1 MMLRQKAL
9 NEGDTSWEDITQKS
23 VRKYAWI
30 EGVGLRA
37 SFTYYGMS
45 VKRIDFKSEDRRET
59 LISMLSQYPE
69 GVEIYDRSIP
79 HAVLLTRYDADED
92 IFYCA
97 DPALSEN
104 EMALGDSWMKT
115 LFSGAGQEDILK
127 GVDCVWVISS
137 YGAADITDE
146 DEGEK
151 SDDITV
157 VPSDTPDDSKV
168 TDGISDSDS
177 DDSTEQE
184 EDKTETVDEPAAEE
198 TPITPVK
205 TASFVKIYS
214 YSESAFSDVDPSA
227 WYISYVENVYE
238 TGLMSG
244 VSDRVFDLNG
254 NVTLAQSITIASRI
268 YSRYADDNESFTAKN
283 GESWF
288 DPYLRYASEHG
299 IVASKYTSASNVN
312 IPVTR
317 AQFAE
322 IISGAVE
329 ETDCTAINTIKN
341 GKFSDISESNA
352 AGRAVYRLCRA
363 GIITGDDS
371 GNFNPD
377 NSISRVQMAAILARI
392 TDPDLRVKL

>member
-1 MMLRQKAL
+1 
-9 NEGDTSWEDITQKS
+9 
-23 VRKYAWI
+23 
-30 EGVGLRA
+30 
-37 SFTYYGMS
+37 
-45 VKRIDFKSEDRRET
+45 
-59 LISMLSQYPE
+59 
-69 GVEIYDRSIP
+69 
-79 HAVLLTRYDADED
+79 LLTRYDADED

-137 YGAADITDE
+137 YGAADIPDE

-151 SDDITV
+151 SDDLTV
-157 VPSDTPDDSKV
+157 VPDDSEV
-168 TDGISDSDS
+168 TDGSSDSDS

-214 YSESAFSDVDPSA
+214 YSESDFSDVDSSA

-341 GKFSDISESNA
+341 GKFSDINESDA

>member
-1 MMLRQKAL
+1 
-9 NEGDTSWEDITQKS
+9 
-23 VRKYAWI
+23 
-30 EGVGLRA
+30 
-37 SFTYYGMS
+37 
-45 VKRIDFKSEDRRET
+45 
-59 LISMLSQYPE
+59 
-69 GVEIYDRSIP
+69 
-79 HAVLLTRYDADED
+79 
-92 IFYCA
+92 
-97 DPALSEN
+97 
-104 EMALGDSWMKT
+104 
-115 LFSGAGQEDILK
+115 
-127 GVDCVWVISS
+127 
-137 YGAADITDE
+137 
-146 DEGEK
+146 
-151 SDDITV
+151 
-157 VPSDTPDDSKV
+157 
-168 TDGISDSDS
+168 
-177 DDSTEQE
+177 
-184 EDKTETVDEPAAEE
+184 
-198 TPITPVK
+198 
-205 TASFVKIYS
+205 
-214 YSESAFSDVDPSA
+214 
-227 WYISYVENVYE
+227 
-238 TGLMSG
+238 MSG

-299 IVASKYTSASNVN
+299 IVASKYTSVSNVN